1 MKVTAIKKRNIA
13 RELTKGYIRLL
24 TQQVVNGVKAID
36 DYFIGEDD
44 SEVRL
49 WFYGSMAFGLAVTI
63 LILITV
69 V

>member
-24 TQQVVNGVKAID
+24 TQAVANVVKTADN
-36 DYFIGEDD
+36 YFFDEDD
-44 SEVRL
+44 SEIRPY
-49 WFYGSMAFGLAVTI
+49 FYGSLAFGLAVTI